1 MKAIFFSIL
10 QTYIIRIAT
19 ELKQQQPTAT
29 MSATATAINNKFQK
43 KFEEEFELT
52 MVKAVDSMFDKFYT
66 EAYTVNQVQLI
77 EDMILTAT
85 MGCNDRRIDL
95 RMMCW
100 KKTSWMSCMKVITR
114 YIKEAGKKKC
124 NDCNKLWYECRNTCI
139 KPKTNPR
146 PIEFP
151 QDVFNVIK
159 DYMDIV
165 DVPTPVWNEMMS
177 KSIKEISTH
186 RKYKG
191 TGPDYYK
198 PFPEGTNLRKVKV
211 AEKKQ
216 RYFVGIIKEAK
227 KKVVKYYDHMKY
239 MGRYNEENRHFY
251 AHHWIKECKCND
263 KYGMCHGPVRAYLG
277 FEATNYTMMV
287 NQKIKDLVGNYY
299 CLGITSMRNEKTN
312 MCVCV

>member
-1 MKAIFFSIL
+1 
-10 QTYIIRIAT
+10 
-19 ELKQQQPTAT
+19 

-211 AEKKQ
+211 AEKNQ
-216 RYFVGIIKEAK
+216 RYWVGVIQKAKNHIKNK
-227 KKVVKYYDHMKY
+227 RYPHMKY
-239 MGRYNEENRHFY
+239 RGTYNEEELHFY
-251 AHHWIKECKCND
+251 GRHWCQKTEGKW
-263 KYGMCHGPVRAYLG
+263 GHPALEAYVG
-277 FEATNYTMMV
+277 FEATNHTMMV
-287 NQKIKDLVGNYY
+287 NSQLKEYSNHMIKLLYECKPCMLV
-299 CLGITSMRNEKTN
+299 
-312 MCVCV
+312 